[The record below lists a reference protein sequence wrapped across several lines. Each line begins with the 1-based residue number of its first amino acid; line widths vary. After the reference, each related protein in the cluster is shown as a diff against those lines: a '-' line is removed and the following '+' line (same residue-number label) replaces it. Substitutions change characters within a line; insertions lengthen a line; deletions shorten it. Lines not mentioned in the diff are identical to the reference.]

1 MTKQLDDQGL
11 ELIFRGARTRGAW
24 SEEKI
29 PEQVLR
35 NVYELT
41 SLGPTS
47 LNSSPARFLFLTS
60 EAAKAR
66 LLPLMIKSNRDKT
79 AAAPCIVIIGHD
91 LAFGERF
98 PVLFPAKPELKDSFA
113 DHAKH
118 EVMAF
123 RNGTLQGG
131 YLILAARALGLDCG
145 PMSGF
150 DNAGVDKVFFSGT
163 RIQSNFI
170 CSIGY
175 GDPASVFPRNPRLSF
190 EEAGR
195 VA

>member
-1 MTKQLDDQGL
+1 MAERLDDRGL
-11 ELIFRGARTRGAW
+11 ELLFRGARTRGAW
-24 SEEKI
+24 TEEKI

-35 NVYELT
+35 DVYELT

-113 DHAKH
+113 DQAKH

-131 YLILAARALGLDCG
+131 YLIMAARALGLDTG

-150 DNAGVDKVFFSGT
+150 DNEAVDKEFFAGT
-163 RIQSNFI
+163 AVKSNFV
-170 CSIGY
+170 CALGY
-175 GDPASVFPRNPRLSF
+175 GADKPSPRLPRLSF
-190 EEAGR
+190 DEACEFL
-195 VA
+195 

>member
-1 MTKQLDDQGL
+1 MARQVDDQGL
-11 ELIFRGARTRGAW
+11 ELLFRGARSRNAW
-24 SEEKI
+24 RQEEL
-29 PEQVLR
+29 PEQLLR
-35 NVYELT
+35 DVYELT

-66 LLPLMIKSNRDKT
+66 LAPLLSESNRAKT
-79 AAAPCIVIIGHD
+79 ITAPCVVIIGHD
-91 LAFGERF
+91 LAFGELF
-98 PVLFPAKPELKDSFA
+98 PVLFPARPGLKDNFT

-131 YLILAARALGLDCG
+131 YLIMAARALGLDTG

-150 DNAGVDKVFFSGT
+150 DNAGVDREFFAGT
-163 RIQSNFI
+163 TVKSNFI
-170 CSIGY
+170 CALGY
-175 GDPASVFPRNPRLSF
+175 GADEPDPRLPRLSF
-190 EEAGR
+190 DEACQFL
-195 VA
+195 

>member
-1 MTKQLDDQGL
+1 MAERLDDRGL
-11 ELIFRGARTRGAW
+11 ELLFRGARTRGAW
-24 SEEKI
+24 TEEKI

-35 NVYELT
+35 DVYELT

-131 YLILAARALGLDCG
+131 YLIVAARALGLDTG

-150 DNAGVDKVFFSGT
+150 DNEAVDKEFFAGT
-163 RIQSNFI
+163 AVKSNFV
-170 CSIGY
+170 CALGY
-175 GDPASVFPRNPRLSF
+175 GADEPSPRLPRLSF
-190 EEAGR
+190 DEACQFL
-195 VA
+195 

>member
-1 MTKQLDDQGL
+1 MDQRVDDRGL
-11 ELIFRGARTRGAW
+11 ELLFRGARTRGAW
-24 SEEKI
+24 TEEKI
-29 PEQVLR
+29 PEQLLR
-35 NVYELT
+35 EVYELT

-79 AAAPCIVIIGHD
+79 AAAPCIVIIGYD

-98 PVLFPAKPELKDSFA
+98 PVLFPAKPELRDGFS

-131 YLILAARALGLDCG
+131 YLIMAARALGLDTG

-150 DNAGVDKVFFSGT
+150 DNEAVDKEFFAGT
-163 RIQSNFI
+163 AVKSNFV
-170 CSIGY
+170 CALGY
-175 GDPASVFPRNPRLSF
+175 AADKPSPRLPRLSF
-190 EEAGR
+190 DEACEFL
-195 VA
+195 

>member
-1 MTKQLDDQGL
+1 MTKQMDDQGL
-11 ELIFRGARTRGAW
+11 DLIFRDARTRGAW

-35 NVYELT
+35 KVYELT

-66 LLPLMIKSNRDKT
+66 LLPLMIQSNRDKT
-79 AAAPCIVIIGHD
+79 ATAPCIVIIGYD

-98 PVLFPAKPELKDSFA
+98 PVLNPAKLGLKENFA

-131 YLILAARALGLDCG
+131 YLIMAARALGLDTG

-150 DNAGVDKVFFSGT
+150 DNEAVDKEFFAGT
-163 RIQSNFI
+163 AVKSNFV
-170 CSIGY
+170 CALGY
-175 GDPASVFPRNPRLSF
+175 GADKPAPRLPRLSF
-190 EEAGR
+190 DEACEFL
-195 VA
+195 